1 MSPYAVTALLAH
13 CNSKCFAQHSPQPLA
28 GSLEE
33 MQHGISTHIFL
44 QQRLT
49 PALLDALVRGGA
61 ASIEIFA
68 ARHHF
73 AYTDRAA
80 VRELA
85 NWFRA
90 NDVAASLHM
99 PIFASDDETN
109 WSRHTAPTLNLIDTN
124 KSARIEAM
132 DEVKRAL
139 EAAEQIPLRSCVVH
153 LGLKDDHWDTRSLDD
168 SLTSLEHLQ
177 AFAAPLGVRL
187 LLENLTNEVAAPA
200 HLVEIVRSGHFDHVG
215 FCLDI
220 GHAHLAESAPPTR
233 DQPAKSGIV
242 LAFEAFGDRLA
253 ELHLHDNHGMRDEHL
268 WPGNGTVNWAEVRQQ
283 IDGLQAQPTGVLEI
297 AYDPAEAPAQVESK
311 ASKAWQLLDPTSA
324 DA

>member
-1 MSPYAVTALLAH
+1 
-13 CNSKCFAQHSPQPLA
+13 
-28 GSLEE
+28 
-33 MQHGISTHIFL
+33 MQHGISTHVFL

-61 ASIEIFA
+61 GCVEIFA

-73 AYTDRAA
+73 AYTDRKA

-85 NWFRA
+85 NWFRS

-99 PIFASDDETN
+99 PIFASDEEAD

-124 KSARIEAM
+124 KGARIEAM

-139 EAAEQIPLRSCVVH
+139 EAAEQIPLRSCVLH
-153 LGLKDDHWDTRSLDD
+153 LGMKDDRWDTRALDD

-187 LLENLTNEVAAPA
+187 LLENLANDVAAPA
-200 HLVEIVRSGHFDHVG
+200 HLVEIVRSGHFDTIG
-215 FCLDI
+215 FCLDV
-220 GHAHLAESAPPTR
+220 GHAHLAEGLPATR
-233 DQPAKSGIV
+233 EHAAKSGIA

-253 ELHLHDNHGMRDEHL
+253 ELHLHDNHGIRDEHL
-268 WPGNGTVNWAEVRQQ
+268 WPAEGSVDWAEVRER
-283 IDGLQAQPTGVLEI
+283 IAGLKTQPAGVLEI
-297 AYDPAEAPAQVESK
+297 AYDPLQEPAKVETK
-311 ASKAWQLLDPTSA
+311 ANAAWKTLESSSEG
-324 DA
+324 